1 MGLLQRLKLD
11 LKAGWATLRQG
22 TAEAANRA
30 MEESELLKLRLELRK
45 IQDQLDQVHEDI
57 GERTVRL
64 AEQGSSVEAISADR
78 DIAAWIDQVR
88 KLRDERA
95 RIEADMDSIRSME

>member
-45 IQDQLDQVHEDI
+45 IQDQLDQIHEDI

-64 AEQGSSVEAISADR
+64 VEQGSTLGAIKMDREISA
-78 DIAAWIDQVR
+78 WINQVR
-88 KLRDERA
+88 KMHDERA
-95 RIEADMDSIRSME
+95 RIEADMDSIRNMR

>member
-1 MGLLQRLKLD
+1 MGLLQRIKLD

-64 AEQGSSVEAISADR
+64 TEQGSALDTIKTDR
-78 DIAAWIDQVR
+78 EITSWIDEVR

-95 RIEADMDSIRSME
+95 RIEEEMNSIRSMG

>member
-1 MGLLQRLKLD
+1 MGLLQRIKLD
-11 LKAGWATLRQG
+11 LKAGWASLRQE

-64 AEQGSSVEAISADR
+64 TEQGSKLDAIKTDR
-78 DIAAWIDQVR
+78 EITAWIEEVG
-88 KLRDERA
+88 KLRDERT
-95 RIEADMDSIRSME
+95 RIEGEMNSIRSLG

>member
-45 IQDQLDQVHEDI
+45 NQDQLDQVHEDI

-64 AEQGSSVEAISADR
+64 AEQGSSLESISADR

>member
-1 MGLLQRLKLD
+1 MGLLQRIKLD

-22 TAEAANRA
+22 TAEVANRA

-64 AEQGSSVEAISADR
+64 AEQGSTLEAIKADR
-78 DIAAWIDQVR
+78 GIAVWIDQVR

>member
-64 AEQGSSVEAISADR
+64 AEQGSPVEAIKTDR

-95 RIEADMDSIRSME
+95 RIETDMDSIRSME

>member
-1 MGLLQRLKLD
+1 L
-11 LKAGWATLRQG
+11 
-22 TAEAANRA
+22 
-30 MEESELLKLRLELRK
+30 
-45 IQDQLDQVHEDI
+45 
-57 GERTVRL
+57 
-64 AEQGSSVEAISADR
+64 EAIKADR

>member
-1 MGLLQRLKLD
+1 MGLLQRIKLD
-11 LKAGWATLRQG
+11 LKTGWATLRQG

-64 AEQGSSVEAISADR
+64 AEQGSTLEAIKADR
-78 DIAAWIDQVR
+78 GIAVWIDQVR

>member
-1 MGLLQRLKLD
+1 
-11 LKAGWATLRQG
+11 
-22 TAEAANRA
+22 

-64 AEQGSSVEAISADR
+64 AEQGSTLEAIKADR
-78 DIAAWIDQVR
+78 GIAVWIDQVR

>member
-45 IQDQLDQVHEDI
+45 IQDQLDQMHEDI

-64 AEQGSSVEAISADR
+64 AEQGSTLETIRADR
-78 DIAAWIDQVR
+78 DITAWIDQVR
-88 KLRDERA
+88 KLRGERE
-95 RIEADMDSIRSME
+95 RIEADMESIRSME

>member
-64 AEQGSSVEAISADR
+64 SEQGSTLDAIKTDR
-78 DIAAWIDQVR
+78 EITAWIEEVR
-88 KLRDERA
+88 KLREERA

>member
-64 AEQGSSVEAISADR
+64 AEQGSSLESISADR